1 MGRSKESLELKK
13 KRYLQILNLEDGTNK
28 VTEEIIYERLGIHGA
43 TQRKWRREWYRD
55 SMAEW
60 EE

>member
-28 VTEEIIYERLGIHGA
+28 VTEEIIYERLGIHGT
-43 TQRKWRREWYRD
+43 TQRKWKREWYRD